1 MTNTS
6 ITYLVAACSVI
17 FGLAAFI
24 ALVVVPGVTAYRR
37 VWERVAAVVLSGYV
51 LAALVG
57 LGILLGAVIVVE
69 WPRVF

>member
-6 ITYLVAACSVI
+6 ITYVVAACSAI
-17 FGLAAFI
+17 FGLAAFV

-37 VWERVAAVVLSGYV
+37 VWERVAAVALSGYV
-51 LAALVG
+51 LVALIG
-57 LGILLGAVIVVE
+57 LGILLGAAIVVE